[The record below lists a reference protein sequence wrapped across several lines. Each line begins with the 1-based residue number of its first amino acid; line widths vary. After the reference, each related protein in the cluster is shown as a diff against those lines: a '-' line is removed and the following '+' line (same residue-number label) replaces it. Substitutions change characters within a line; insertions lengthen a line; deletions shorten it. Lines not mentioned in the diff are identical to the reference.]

1 MLDTSYLP
9 ASGQHMSK
17 YNLMTLTKQQDDD
30 LNKTQ
35 SSELP
40 LSRVNNLFQS
50 SLIADGV
57 LCNLTSEV
65 RIREL

>member
-1 MLDTSYLP
+1 
-9 ASGQHMSK
+9 MSK

-30 LNKTQ
+30 LNKNQ
-35 SSELP
+35 SIELP